1 MLKKRHSCLTAW
13 LIFLLILN
21 SLAALGSILGLGDLE
36 ESVRI
41 FVIISSVFHLVCLTA
56 LFNWKKWGFWGY
68 IRSDIIWTVVSLNLI
83 FISMAKP
90 SHL

>member
-41 FVIISSVFHLVCLTA
+41 L
-56 LFNWKKWGFWGY
+56 
-68 IRSDIIWTVVSLNLI
+68 
-83 FISMAKP
+83 
-90 SHL
+90 